1 MNLLCY
7 HFCRLPHMA
16 ESGIY
21 FDLYSNL
28 EKRFLT
34 DLGLATCLSHWL
46 GQYSW
51 FLCLI
56 DVPILYSAACFLYNQ
71 IRPKQ
76 QMIQTNTISLTFYF
90 LCKAYALLLAY
101 FHFDLPFLMFILKS
115 YGISIYII
123 ILYLLEEFS
132 FTLF

>member
-16 ESGIY
+16 GSGIY
-21 FDLYSNL
+21 FY
-28 EKRFLT
+28 LT
-34 DLGLATCLSHWL
+34 DLGLATCLSHCL

-56 DVPILYSAACFLYNQ
+56 HVPILYSATCFLYNQ

-123 ILYLLEEFS
+123 ILYMLEEFS